1 MSNPF
6 KIKNGV
12 LTGNRGRVIVDE
24 LDIPSPHTRDYQR
37 MEMDV
42 HSMSDAQAVQ
52 FATQLRQDIHHFDA
66 NDTLDAARSE
76 GRLAYRSWPQ
86 SPTASS
92 VVVGGT
98 GDYTSGFSS
107 LTTSRNAVALR
118 QAQRDFQL
126 GAPDAHDPFTSAPS
140 TLLGRD
146 DTQEDSVWSGGGPG
160 MVTALLPEHHYVA
173 MDALNRRAQHAT
185 ASPALR
191 DANETLRSE
200 VTHPHLL
207 DNTDLSSMVMTIG
220 TTTERRGKPSMGSD
234 NPGADFKLRENATRY
249 QSFMNAHG
257 AEQTD
262 IHNEMAIHYRGTG
275 HSTAATEMKTQM
287 IHQMKKLPDT
297 TVFGVVVK
305 RGKTVPDLDAPM
317 VPVMRPEDSTRD
329 TRALSTV
336 LGQPHA
342 PYPVLKK

>member
-37 MEMDV
+37 MEMDI
-42 HSMSDAQAVQ
+42 HAMSDHEAVQ
-52 FATQLRQDIHHFDA
+52 FATQLRQDIQHFDA
-66 NDTLDAARSE
+66 HDTLDAARSE

-118 QAQRDFQL
+118 QAQRNFQL
-126 GAPDAHDPFTSAPS
+126 GTSPDPFTSAPS
-140 TLLGRD
+140 TVLGRD
-146 DTQEDSVWSGGGPG
+146 DTHEESLWSGDGPG

-200 VTHPHLL
+200 VTHPHLM
-207 DNTDLSSMVMTIG
+207 DNIDLSSMVMKIG
-220 TTTERRGKPSMGSD
+220 ATTERRGKPSMKAD
-234 NPGADFKLRENATRY
+234 KPGADFKLRENATRY

-257 AEQTD
+257 AEQTE

-275 HSTAATEMKTQM
+275 HSTAATEMKTRM
-287 IHQMKKLPDT
+287 IQPTKKLPDT
-297 TVFGVVVK
+297 TVFGVVLK
-305 RGKTVPDLDAPM
+305 RGATVPDLDSPM
-317 VPVMRPEDSTRD
+317 VPVMQQEDSNRN

-336 LGQPHA
+336 LNQPHA

>member
-6 KIKNGV
+6 EIKNGV

-24 LDIPSPHTRDYQR
+24 LDIPSPHTRRYQR
-37 MEMDV
+37 MEMAI
-42 HSMSDAQAVQ
+42 HSMSDDQAVH

-66 NDTLDAARSE
+66 SDTLDAARSQ

-92 VVVGGT
+92 VVVGGA
-98 GDYTSGFSS
+98 GSYTSGFSS
-107 LTTSRNAVALR
+107 LTTSRDAVALR

-126 GAPDAHDPFTSAPS
+126 GATHDPFTSAPS
-140 TLLGRD
+140 TVLGRD
-146 DTQEDSVWSGGGPG
+146 DMHEEALWSGAGPG

-200 VTHPHLL
+200 VTHPHLM
-207 DNTDLSSMVMTIG
+207 DNIDLSSMVMTMG
-220 TTTERRGKPSMGSD
+220 TGTERRGKPSMKSN

-257 AEQTD
+257 AEQTE

-275 HSTAATEMKTQM
+275 QSTAATEMNTRM
-287 IHQMKKLPDT
+287 IQPTIKLPDT
-297 TVFGVVVK
+297 TVFGVVIK
-305 RGKTVPDLDAPM
+305 RGATVPDMSAPM
-317 VPVMRPEDSTRD
+317 IRLVQQEDSTRD

-336 LGQPHA
+336 LNQPHA